1 MSSDMRLLGSIHRSQ
16 AKIYRMLQWALQR
29 QIRTE
34 YEADPQWEMPEDV
47 RAKLMEINKFLSETT
62 MGMVRVNDAA
72 AKATAALT
80 LEQLEAQMRAELL
93 RAAWSFTVEEWQLL
107 DEVRAKKAASRAQK
121 EEA

>member
-16 AKIYRMLQWALQR
+16 AKIYRLLQWELRQR
-29 QIRTE
+29 IKLE
-34 YEADPQWEMPEDV
+34 YTANPKWEMPEDF

>member
-16 AKIYRMLQWALQR
+16 AKIYRLLQWELRQR
-29 QIRTE
+29 IKLE
-34 YEADPQWEMPEDV
+34 YAANPQWEMPEDF

-93 RAAWSFTVEEWQLL
+93 RAAWSFTVEEWALL
-107 DEVRAKKAASRAQK
+107 DEVRAKKAAAKAQK